1 MKNLAKL
8 FMAVAV
14 LAAGFACTTDATED
28 LGVKVGGQTII
39 TLSLEES
46 RTQLGE
52 KADEAYPLYWSEG
65 DQISVNGIA
74 TNALSADEAG
84 TAKAVFTTTAV
95 VEYPY
100 NVVYPAATANQVT
113 FPATQEYV
121 AGSFASGAAPMYG
134 YAASAG
140 DVIQM
145 NHLVGALRIAV
156 AGEGTLSKAV
166 VKAEN
171 GNLSGT
177 YTIDCATG
185 ALTAVDGTTSNK
197 VTVTFGEGLV
207 LGAEATPIYVAV
219 PAGSYGKVTVTLY
232 STDNK
237 RMKLSFDSAER
248 PITVG
253 AVREFKEFTYMGE
266 ESNEMEFEGDVVI
279 TTAEQLTQFSAA
291 AEAKDLAD
299 VTSVTIGAT
308 IDMSGIEWNSI
319 KNLPAITFDG
329 GSDKGCEI
337 KGLSAPLF
345 YTLDNVDVKNL
356 KLTDVDIK
364 ITEPYISYDATRI
377 GSGAVGYYALD
388 SSFSNC
394 YTSGNIEVNTK
405 FNEAATTLGA
415 TTNTVIDISG
425 FIGYTSSTTFE
436 NVTNAVN
443 VTVKRLFDTS
453 NDNKSGFYILVGG
466 VASVFYDIKSLKNVY
481 NYGNINLEFETP
493 HTSAQIRCGGISA
506 YTPKITSFTNVEN
519 HGDITV
525 SNYTSTGSV
534 YIAGLVGLPYTTPTF
549 DTCKNSGAITI
560 NAAVGG
566 NLIVGSLGGSTE
578 NNATLKN
585 CTATNNAEGKGITLG
600 VSCSKLYTGMIG
612 YIANSSSKA
621 YKHSITN
628 CTNSTDLWLTS
639 DFSST
644 SSTYVTLGFSDTCSN
659 SMTNITITDFT
670 VSGDIIVDGTVANL
684 LYVGGIYGYMRSVNN
699 ATYKN
704 VFTNCTYSGDI
715 TMIGSFAN
723 RSTIGGIVGYNSA
736 NYFSLDNCHST
747 GNITV
752 QNNYTGGDVT
762 NYVGV
767 GGLIGYDGQETEF
780 KSLCTNSGDIAVSG
794 NCKSTNALVVGGIW
808 GWSTRNEANRY
819 NAINAA
825 NSGNITIGK
834 QDVTTTVNNLCVG
847 GVAGKL
853 VNSKACTG
861 YENAVNTGNIT
872 IVGTIEGVTDAS
884 YVGGIAGY
892 TEEPIV
898 NASAYCA
905 IIAPGFK
912 TGWITGAARVKD
924 AVVANNCKIGGE
936 FLGNY
941 NVEDE
946 VYEMD
951 PITEANYFNY
961 IYGSGVDTD
970 WTGTENYD
978 GCTCLSA
985 KPE

>member
-14 LAAGFACTTDATED
+14 LFAGFACTTDATED
-28 LGVKVGGQTII
+28 LGVAVGGQTTL

-52 KADEAYPLYWSEG
+52 KADDVYPLYWSEG
-65 DQISVNGIA
+65 DQISVNGLA
-74 TNALSADEAG
+74 SNALTEGGSAKG
-84 TAKAVFTTTAV
+84 VFTIDGTLT
-95 VEYPY
+95 YPY
-100 NVVYPAATANQVT
+100 SVVYPASSANQVT

-121 AGSFASGAAPMYG
+121 AGTFASGAAPMYG
-134 YAASAG
+134 YAESEG
-140 DVIQM
+140 GVITL
-145 NHLVGALRIAV
+145 NHLVGALRLAV
-156 AGEGTLSKAV
+156 KGEGTLSKVV
-166 VKAEN
+166 VKAES
-171 GNLSGT
+171 GNLAGT
-177 YTIDCATG
+177 YTVDCATG
-185 ALTAVDGTTSNK
+185 ALTAVEGTTSNK
-197 VTVTFGEGLV
+197 VTLTLGEGLV
-207 LGAEATPIYVAV
+207 LGAEATPLYIAV
-219 PAGSYGKVTVTLY
+219 PAGSYGKVAATLY
-232 STDNK
+232 STDGK
-237 RMKLSFDSAER
+237 RMKLSFDTTEKPVA
-248 PITVG
+248 VG
-253 AVREFKEFTYMGE
+253 AVREFKEVTYLGE
-266 ESNEMEFEGDVVI
+266 ESTEIEFEGDVVI
-279 TTAEQLTQFSAA
+279 TTVEQLTQLSVA
-291 AEAKDLAD
+291 AEAKELAD
-299 VTSVTIGAT
+299 VKSVTIGAT
-308 IDMSGIEWNSI
+308 IDMTGIAWNSI
-319 KNLPAITFDG
+319 KDLPAITFDG
-329 GSDKGCEI
+329 GSDKGYEI
-337 KGLSAPLF
+337 KGLSAPFF

-356 KLTDVDIK
+356 KLTDVNIK
-364 ITEPYISYDATRI
+364 ITEPYISYDSPRI
-377 GSGAVGYYALD
+377 GTGAIGYYALD

-394 YTSGNIEVNTK
+394 YTSGEIEVDTK

-415 TTNTVIDISG
+415 TTNTVVNISG

-436 NVTNAVN
+436 NVTNAVD
-443 VTVKRLFDTS
+443 VTIKNLFDTS
-453 NDNKSGFYILVGG
+453 GDNKSGFYILASG
-466 VASVFYDIKSLKNVY
+466 VSSVLYDVKSLKNVY
-481 NYGNINLEFETP
+481 NYGDINFTFETP

-600 VSCSKLYTGMIG
+600 VSCGKLYTGMIG
-612 YIANSSSKA
+612 YIANSSKTA
-621 YKHSITN
+621 YKHSIEN

-639 DFSST
+639 DFAST
-644 SSTYVTLGFSDTCSN
+644 SSTYATLGFSDTCSD

-670 VSGDIIVDGTVANL
+670 ASGDIIVNGTVGNL
-684 LYVGGIYGYMRSVNN
+684 FYVGGVYGYMRSVNN
-699 ATYKN
+699 ATYTN

-736 NYFSLDNCHST
+736 NYFSLDNCHMT

-752 QNNYTGGDVT
+752 QNNYAGGDVT
-762 NYVGV
+762 NYIGV
-767 GGLIGYDGQETEF
+767 GGILGYDGQETEI

-808 GWSTRNEANRY
+808 GWSARNQANR
-819 NAINAA
+819 NNVTNVV

-834 QDVTTTVNNLCVG
+834 EDVTTTVNNLCVG
-847 GVAGKL
+847 GVMGKIT
-853 VNSKACTG
+853 NSKACTG

-872 IVGTIEGVTDAS
+872 FVGEIGGVTTAS
-884 YVGGIAGY
+884 YVGGVAGY

-898 NASAYCA
+898 NASAYCT
-905 IIAPGFK
+905 ILAPGFK
-912 TGWITGAARVKD
+912 SGWITGVARTNETLIAK
-924 AVVANNCKIGGE
+924 NCKLGGE

-941 NVEDE
+941 NIEDE

-951 PITEANYFNY
+951 PITETNYFNY
-961 IYGSGVDTD
+961 IYGSGADTD

-978 GCTCLSA
+978 GCTVLTA
-985 KPE
+985 KPTL

>member
-1 MKNLAKL
+1 MKTLTKI

-14 LAAGFACTTDATED
+14 LVTSFACTTDVTED
-28 LGVKVGGQTII
+28 LGVNLAGQTTL

-52 KADEAYPLYWSEG
+52 KADGVYPLYWSEG
-65 DQISVNGIA
+65 DQISVNGVA
-74 TNALSADEAG
+74 SDPLTAGGSAKG
-84 TAKAVFTTTAV
+84 VFTFNGTL
-95 VEYPY
+95 EYPY
-100 NVVYPAATANQVT
+100 SVVYPAAAANQVT
-113 FPATQEYV
+113 FLANQTYTPGTFCA
-121 AGSFASGAAPMYG
+121 GAAPMYG
-134 YAASAG
+134 YAAAEG

-145 NHLVGALRIAV
+145 YHLVGALRIAV

-171 GNLSGT
+171 GNLAGT

-185 ALTAVDGTTSNK
+185 ALTAKSGTTSNA
-197 VTVTFGEGLV
+197 VLLSFGEGLA
-207 LGAEATPIYVAV
+207 LDAEATPIYVAV
-219 PAGSYGKVTVTLY
+219 PAGEYGKVTVTLY
-232 STDNK
+232 STDGK
-237 RMKLSFDSAER
+237 QMRLTFDTTGK
-248 PITVG
+248 PITAG
-253 AVREFKEFTYMGE
+253 AVREFQEVTFAGE
-266 ESNEMEFEGDVVI
+266 DKGLFFEGDVVI
-279 TTAEQLTQFSAA
+279 TTAEQLVQFSAA
-291 AEAKDLAD
+291 AEANELSF

-329 GSDKGCEI
+329 GSDKGYEI
-337 KGLSAPLF
+337 KGLSAPFF

-364 ITEPYISYDATRI
+364 ITEPYTSYDAQRI
-377 GSGAVGYYALD
+377 GSGAIGYYALD

-405 FNEAATTLGA
+405 FNEAATTLGP

-425 FIGYTSSTTFE
+425 FIGYTSSTTFK
-436 NVTNAVN
+436 NVTNAVD
-443 VTVKRLFDTS
+443 VTVKRIFDTS

-466 VASVFYDIKSLKNVY
+466 IASVLYDIKSLENVY

-506 YTPKITSFTNVEN
+506 YTPKITSFKNVEN

-534 YIAGLVGLPYTTPTF
+534 YIAGLIGLPYTTPTF

-566 NLIVGSLGGSTE
+566 NLIAGSIGGSTE
-578 NNATLKN
+578 NSVTLKN
-585 CTATNNAEGKGITLG
+585 CTVTNNSEGKGITLG
-600 VSCSKLYTGMIG
+600 VSCGKLYTGIIG
-612 YIANSSSKA
+612 YIASSTTKLIS
-621 YKHSITN
+621 HSIEN
-628 CTNSTDLWLTS
+628 CTNSSDLTLTS

-644 SSTYVTLGFSDTCSN
+644 SSTYATLGFSDTQGS
-659 SMTNITITDFT
+659 SFSAITMTDFT
-670 VSGDIIVDGTVANL
+670 ASGDIIINGTVANL
-684 LYVGGIYGYMRSVNN
+684 LYVGGLYGYMRSSNN
-699 ATYKN
+699 STYSN

-736 NYFSLDNCHST
+736 NYFTLDNCHMT

-767 GGLIGYDGQETEF
+767 GGLIGYDGQEINLKT
-780 KSLCTNSGDIAVSG
+780 LCTNSGDIAVSG
-794 NCKSTNALVVGGIW
+794 NCKSTNPLVVGGIW

-819 NAINAA
+819 NAINAV

-847 GVAGKL
+847 GVAGKIA
-853 VNSKACTG
+853 NSKACTG

-872 IVGTIEGVTDAS
+872 IVGEIGGVTDAS

-912 TGWITGAARVKD
+912 TGWITGVARTN
-924 AVVANNCKIGGE
+924 ATLVAKNCKIGGTVIGE
-936 FLGNY
+936 Y
-941 NVEDE
+941 NIEDE
-946 VYEMD
+946 TYKEEK
-951 PITEANYFNY
+951 ITETNFFNY
-961 IYGSGVDTD
+961 IYGSGEATD
-970 WTGTENYD
+970 WTGTDNYD
-978 GCTCLSA
+978 GCSCLSA

>member
-1 MKNLAKL
+1 MKTLTKL
-8 FMAVAV
+8 FVAVAV
-14 LAAGFACTTDATED
+14 MFAGFACTTDVTED
-28 LGVKVGGQTII
+28 LGVAVGGQTTL

-52 KADEAYPLYWSEG
+52 KADGVYPLYWSEG
-65 DQISVNGIA
+65 DQISVNGLA
-74 TNALSADEAG
+74 SNALTEGGSAKG
-84 TAKAVFTTTAV
+84 VFTIDGTLT
-95 VEYPY
+95 YPY
-100 NVVYPAATANQVT
+100 SVVYPASSAIQVT

-121 AGSFASGAAPMYG
+121 AGTFASGAAPMYG
-134 YAASAG
+134 YAESEG
-140 DVIQM
+140 GVITL
-145 NHLVGALRIAV
+145 NHLVGALRLAV
-156 AGEGTLSKAV
+156 KGEGTLSKVV
-166 VKAEN
+166 VKAET
-171 GNLSGT
+171 GNLAGT
-177 YTIDCATG
+177 YTVDCATG
-185 ALTAVDGTTSNK
+185 ALTAVEGTTSNK
-197 VTVTFGEGLV
+197 VTLTLGEGLV
-207 LGAEATPIYVAV
+207 LGAEATPLYIAV
-219 PAGSYGKVTVTLY
+219 PAGNYGIVTVTLY
-232 STDNK
+232 STDGK
-237 RMKLSFDSAER
+237 SMKLSFDTTEK
-248 PITVG
+248 PVTVG
-253 AVREFKEFTYMGE
+253 AVREFKEVTYLGE
-266 ESNEMEFEGDVVI
+266 ESTEMEFEGDVVI
-279 TTAEQLTQFSAA
+279 TTVEQLTQLSAA
-291 AEAKDLAD
+291 AEAKELAD
-299 VTSVTIGAT
+299 VKSVTIGAT
-308 IDMSGIEWNSI
+308 IDMTGVAWNSI
-319 KNLPAITFDG
+319 KDLPAITFDG
-329 GSDKGCEI
+329 GSDKGYEI
-337 KGLSAPLF
+337 KGLSAPFF

-364 ITEPYISYDATRI
+364 ITEPYISYDSPRI
-377 GSGAVGYYALD
+377 GSGAIGYYALD

-394 YTSGNIEVNTK
+394 YTSGKIEVNTK
-405 FNEAATTLGA
+405 FNEAATTLGP
-415 TTNTVIDISG
+415 TTNTVVNISG

-436 NVTNAVN
+436 NVTNAVD
-443 VTVKRLFDTS
+443 VTIKNLFDTS
-453 NDNKSGFYILVGG
+453 GDNKSGFYILASG
-466 VASVFYDIKSLKNVY
+466 VSSVLYDIKSLKNVY
-481 NYGNINLEFETP
+481 NYGDLNFTFETP
-493 HTSAQIRCGGISA
+493 HTSVQIRCGGISA

-578 NNATLKN
+578 NSATLKN

-600 VSCSKLYTGMIG
+600 VSCAKLYTGMIG
-612 YIANSSSKA
+612 YIASSTTKLIS
-621 YKHSITN
+621 HSIEN
-628 CTNSTDLWLTS
+628 CTNSSDLTLTS

-644 SSTYVTLGFSDTCSN
+644 SSTYVTLGFSDTQS
-659 SMTNITITDFT
+659 SSFSSITITDFT
-670 VSGDIIVDGTVANL
+670 ASGDITINGTVANL
-684 LYVGGIYGYMRSVNN
+684 LYVGGVYGYLRAANN
-699 ATYKN
+699 SAYSN

-752 QNNYTGGDVT
+752 QNNYSGGDVT

-767 GGLIGYDGQETEF
+767 GGLVGYDGQELQF

-808 GWSTRNEANRY
+808 GWSARNNNNRY
-819 NAINAA
+819 NVMNVV

-834 QDVTTTVNNLCVG
+834 QNVTTTVNNLCVG
-847 GVAGKL
+847 GVVGKIT
-853 VNSKACTG
+853 NSGTCTG

-872 IVGTIEGVTDAS
+872 IVGEIGGVTTAS

-898 NASAYCA
+898 NASAYCT
-905 IIAPGFK
+905 ILAPGFK
-912 TGWITGAARVKD
+912 SGWITGVARTKD
-924 AVVANNCKIGGE
+924 TLIAKNCKLGGE

-941 NVEDE
+941 NIEDE

-951 PITEANYFNY
+951 PITETNYFNY
-961 IYGSGVDTD
+961 IYGSGADTD

-978 GCTCLSA
+978 GCTVLTA
-985 KPE
+985 KPTL